1 MRVSDRMSV
10 PVVTISPETTHHEA
24 LRLMQERSVHH
35 LPVADWRG
43 QLLGIVAERDLLL
56 AAAHYVQAAI
66 EVSEIMQRDVVA
78 VTPDTPLTEAATLM
92 VRYKIGGL
100 PVLNSEQQLVGMIT
114 ETDLFSLLVSLAETT
129 NLLARVQGV

>member
-10 PVVTISPETTHHEA
+10 PVLSISPETTHHDA
-24 LRLMQERSVHH
+24 LRLMQEQSVHH
-35 LPVADWRG
+35 LPVADLRG

-78 VTPDTPLTEAATLM
+78 VSPETPLTEAAGLM

-100 PVLNSEQQLVGMIT
+100 PVLNAELQLVGMIT
-114 ETDLFSLLVSLAETT
+114 ETDLFSLLVSLVESSD
-129 NLLARVQGV
+129 LLSRVQGA